1 MLDEPWG
8 GDPLSHHSA
17 HRPREATAHAA
28 SPAALRLAALRQ
40 HFGLTGPRAAAV
52 AALAWGDA

>member
-8 GDPLSHHSA
+8 ETPFPIT
-17 HRPREATAHAA
+17 RPTARDEATAHAA

-52 AALAWGDA
+52 AALAWGEG